1 MEDQQLY
8 ASNLI
13 LVLTWLE
20 SHRDDVDNELKIA
33 EKDVRE
39 INKGIKECSRLEENV
54 EENVW
59 YGFQYG
65 KKRHYEKLLWNR
77 LSEQMELERERE
89 IFVEI
94 IDKVE
99 MLKNLN

>member
-33 EKDVRE
+33 EKNVQE
-39 INKGIKECSRLEENV
+39 ITKEMKEFSKLEENV

-59 YGFQYG
+59 HGFQYG
-65 KKRHYEKLLWNR
+65 KKRHYEKLQWNR

-89 IFVEI
+89 ILVKI
-94 IDKVE
+94 IDKVK
-99 MLKNLN
+99 MLKI

>member
-33 EKDVRE
+33 EKNVQE
-39 INKGIKECSRLEENV
+39 ITKEMKEFSKLEENV

-59 YGFQYG
+59 HGFQYG
-65 KKRHYEKLLWNR
+65 KNRHYEKLQWNR

-89 IFVEI
+89 ILVKI
-94 IDKVE
+94 IDKVK
-99 MLKNLN
+99 MLKI